1 MKRLILLIVVLTF
14 SLGCSN
20 YRELN
25 EIEIVSGM
33 AIDLE
38 DGKYN
43 VSVQTLNSKKDISNI
58 SNINEPTFEVYEKS
72 NKTIQEALRDIVSYS
87 PNRLYTT
94 HMSLLVLSEDVAKEG
109 IYNILDLLLR
119 DTESRKQ
126 FFVVIAKGSK
136 AKEIISTIT
145 SAENNNT
152 TDIIKSIKSK
162 ADYIGTT
169 NVILYEDLIE
179 MYINKNKDIYLPTVS
194 IINKNDNYNNTESLT
209 KTSNKQNIKID
220 TLAIFKNDK
229 LIDYLNEK
237 ESLGVSFINNKV
249 KKTLIRNNCGKNA
262 IIVEILESK
271 TKISTR
277 KNIIGINIKA
287 TANINEIT
295 CKINLEKEKNIQYI
309 QKVIEKKINNIINSS
324 VKKAIKENN
333 SDIFGFKDIL
343 YKNNP
348 NYFIKNKININDLVF
363 KTNVEVKIIEKGN
376 TLKVI
381 KDEN

>member
-87 PNRLYTT
+87 PNRLYTN